1 MIPCIKNKEMK
12 KRITLF
18 DSGNKKR
25 EKNNKDNPEC
35 YEKIIC
41 VEEKKVHECK
51 KILQSNMLEKLA
63 MSFDLFKLGLSDAA
77 IDRILNIKK
86 EK

>member
-1 MIPCIKNKEMK
+1 MITCLKNKEIQ

-25 EKNNKDNPEC
+25 EK
-35 YEKIIC
+35 IIC
-41 VEEKKVHECK
+41 VEEKKLTECE
-51 KILQSNMLEKLA
+51 KILQNNMVEKLA
-63 MSFDLFKLGLSDAA
+63 MSFDLFQMGLSNAA

-86 EK
+86 GK